1 MAWIGLALLGVFFGA
16 AGSEILRKHKPE
28 LVKKVEDSAR
38 IFVDSF
44 LDAKSGSKG
53 KTGDE

>member
-1 MAWIGLALLGVFFGA
+1 MALLGLAVLGVFVGA

-38 IFVDSF
+38 TFVDSF
-44 LDAKSGSKG
+44 LGKESGPKEET
-53 KTGDE
+53 KDP